1 MWWKLITFFPLPFFF
16 LQRYEE
22 AAQAFREVLKLDN
35 SCPEA
40 AQELMRVQIT
50 QIMVCNRNTCWWL
63 AINGGGSW
71 ENGVTA
77 SKCMDNWPLK
87 VLKFFVLFQEYGFTQ
102 EQSLNALII
111 HGTVKKA
118 VEVLSKLNRQS
129 GECLPV
135 CDFNIKD

>member
-1 MWWKLITFFPLPFFF
+1 MSLSCGGSHYLLRLVLTSWADYSSSMTANEPELLFSPDVPCGESSSLFSPLPFFF

-50 QIMVCNRNTCWWL
+50 QLMVCNRNTCWWL

-77 SKCMDNWPLK
+77 SKFMDN
-87 VLKFFVLFQEYGFTQ
+87 
-102 EQSLNALII
+102 
-111 HGTVKKA
+111 
-118 VEVLSKLNRQS
+118 
-129 GECLPV
+129 
-135 CDFNIKD
+135 